1 MDVSFLIVTRQRPD
15 DLRLTLSRLNELV
28 DIRDAEVLVFIDG
41 CRDTLEV
48 KKEFPM
54 VRWFSSETQLGAS
67 PARRRLYPEANG
79 RVLIGLDD
87 DAHPVTSDFLSI
99 VDQKFRDNTLGILVF
114 REIKGIFPNDRAC
127 LDKAGPAGAEYRT
140 ADFIGSGFAIRSHV
154 YHETRGF
161 PEWID
166 IYGEETCVAFE
177 VLENGYDL
185 LYVPSIVINH
195 RVDMEKR
202 RRAGRNYFRFERQL
216 RNSFFIFLVYYRH
229 PFRRMLRLLLHNFRK
244 YAVRDR
250 AYFSAYCRA
259 MAAIVWRTPA
269 ILRFRKPV
277 SAATEDKIKRLNG
290 IPY

>member
-15 DLRLTLSRLNELV
+15 DLRLTLSRLSEWV
-28 DIRDAEVLVFIDG
+28 DTCDAEILVFIDG
-41 CRDTLEV
+41 CRETREV
-48 KKEFPM
+48 KKEFPT
-54 VRWFSSETQLGAS
+54 VRWFSSEKQLGAS

-87 DAHPVTSDFLSI
+87 DAHPVTPDFLSI
-99 VDQKFRDNTLGILVF
+99 IDQKFGDETVGLLVF
-114 REIKGIFPNDRAC
+114 REIKGIFPNDQAC
-127 LDKAGPAGAEYRT
+127 LDKAGPAGPEYRT
-140 ADFIGSGFAIRSHV
+140 ADFIGSGFAIRRQV

-161 PEWID
+161 PQWID

-177 VLENGYDL
+177 VLENGHDL

-202 RRAGRNYFRFERQL
+202 RRTGRNYFRFERQL
-216 RNSFFIFLVYYRH
+216 RNSFFIFLVYYRY
-229 PFRRMLRLLLHNFRK
+229 PFRKILRLLLHNFRK
-244 YAVRDR
+244 YAIRDR

-259 MAAIVWRTPA
+259 VATMVWRTPA
-269 ILRFRKPV
+269 VLRFRKPLG
-277 SAATEDKIKRLNG
+277 AATQNKIKTLDG

>member
-1 MDVSFLIVTRQRPD
+1 MEFSFLIVTRHRVAE
-15 DLRLTLSRLNELV
+15 LLHTLSKLEPLFQEELS
-28 DIRDAEVLVFIDG
+28 EVLVFIDA
-41 CRDTLEV
+41 CPETEALIPR
-48 KKEFPM
+48 FPW
-54 VRWFSSETQLGAS
+54 VRWSGSATPLGAS
-67 PARRRLYPEANG
+67 AARGRLYPHG
-79 RVLIGLDD
+79 KGTIFIGLDD
-87 DAHPVTSDFLSI
+87 DAHPITDGFLAI
-99 VDQKFRDNTLGILVF
+99 VREKFRNPRTGVLAF
-114 REIKGIFPNDRAC
+114 REIKGLFANDEAC
-127 LDKAGPAGAEYRT
+127 LLAAGSPGDEYHA
-140 ADFIGSGFAIRSHV
+140 ADFIGSGFAIRRDV
-154 YHETRGF
+154 YMGTRGF

-216 RNSFFIFLVYYRH
+216 RNSFFIFLVYYRY

-250 AYFSAYCRA
+250 AYFRAYCRA

-269 ILRFRKPV
+269 ILRFRKPL
-277 SAATEDKIKRLNG
+277 SAATENKIKSLDG